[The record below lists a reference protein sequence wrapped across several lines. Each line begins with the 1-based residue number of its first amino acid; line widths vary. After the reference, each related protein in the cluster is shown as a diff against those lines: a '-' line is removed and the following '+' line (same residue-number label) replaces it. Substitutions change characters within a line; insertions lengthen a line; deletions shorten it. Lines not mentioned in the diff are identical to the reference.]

1 MTQPYPKP
9 AQTDEQAKTQRSKKS
24 RSKGRKAE
32 SEVAHILGGER
43 VPLSGMLGGKL
54 SGDVTDSEGRIYEV
68 KIRKSGFKMLYRYLQ
83 LLCGYGVTTIKRTL
97 GVERG
102 RTKPPFALIVR
113 QDNSPWLTLLLL
125 EDYCHLLDRLA
136 NAEARAEEGQR

>member
-1 MTQPYPKP
+1 MTQPCPKP
-9 AQTDEQAKTQRSKKS
+9 ERTASQRGKASK
-24 RSKGRKAE
+24 RKGRKAE

-43 VPLSGMLGGKL
+43 VPLSGSLGGKL
-54 SGDVTDSEGRIYEV
+54 SGDVVDAEGRIYEV
-68 KIRKSGFKMLYRYLQ
+68 KVRAAGFKQTYRWLR
-83 LLCGYGVTTIKRTL
+83 LEPGYGVATIKRTV

-102 RTKPPFALIVR
+102 REKPPFALLCR
-113 QDNSPWLTLLLL
+113 ADNSPWLVTLLL

>member
-1 MTQPYPKP
+1 MTQPCPKP
-9 AQTDEQAKTQRSKKS
+9 ERTASQRGKASKAK
-24 RSKGRKAE
+24 GGKAE
-32 SEVAHILGGER
+32 REVAHILGGER

-54 SGDVTDSEGRIYEV
+54 SGDVVDAEGRRIEV
-68 KIRKSGFKMLYRYLQ
+68 KVRANGFRQLYSWLRLVP
-83 LLCGYGVTTIKRTL
+83 GHGVQTIKRTV

-102 RTKPPFALIVR
+102 REKAPDLLAMR
-113 QDNSPWLTLLLL
+113 ADNSPWLVAMLL